1 MSALIRI
8 VPPMF
13 IYTCVATMLA
23 LGIGLGYLWTTGK
36 LSSEKAFKILAV
48 VHDVEL
54 VNPQLEQTAVE
65 AETPE
70 QLSYSDIEKLRDIR
84 SRDLDLKIVA
94 MNKGIEELRW
104 RRALL
109 TEEKTR
115 YELIKAAFE
124 KTLAELSGTSTRQ
137 GFANNRQ
144 IWETIPP
151 NIVKQQ
157 IMAMVD
163 EEEIDDVVIILA
175 DIANAKKGKII
186 QQFTEPNEVK
196 VMDDILRKIRLGL
209 PMKPVIDQA
218 RLDIQSGQP
227 TTRLGN

>member
-8 VPPMF
+8 VPQMF

-23 LGIGLGYLWTTGK
+23 LGLGLGYLWTTGK

-54 VNPQLEQTAVE
+54 VGPQVEQVAVE
-65 AETPE
+65 EDTPE

-109 TEEKTR
+109 TEDKTR

-163 EEEIDDVVIILA
+163 EQEIDDVVIILA
-175 DIANAKKGKII
+175 DMPNAKKGKII

-227 TTRLGN
+227 TTRRGN

>member
-8 VPPMF
+8 VPQMF

-23 LGIGLGYLWTTGK
+23 LGLGLGYLWTTGK

-48 VHDVEL
+48 VHDVEIVGPL
-54 VNPQLEQTAVE
+54 VEQAADE
-65 AETPE
+65 EDTPE

-109 TEEKTR
+109 TEDKTR

-163 EEEIDDVVIILA
+163 EQEIDDVVIILA
-175 DIANAKKGKII
+175 DMPNAKKGKII